1 MKWAALVVAI
11 GLCTGAYGASAPISD
26 TPDADAAE
34 DEPLF
39 ASPTRVDRIGR
50 IVAPVLINGQ
60 GPFRLV
66 VDTGANHTTIS
77 PALAAT
83 LGLVPRDTS
92 VVMLNG
98 VTGAEEVPVVKLNR
112 LQAGDLVVTNA
123 RAPVVQTDIMGG
135 VDGILGVA
143 GLQKERLLVDFLND
157 RITISRSVKIR
168 HSAEMLRIPAV
179 RVEGGLLMVIA
190 KVGGIRVRAVID
202 TGAERS
208 LGNEALREA
217 LRNRNRLDS
226 PRNTMVFGT
235 TTAVSK
241 GELRGVPPV
250 MLGNATIGDMDLVF
264 GDFHIFKAWG
274 LDGRPAMLIGM
285 DVLGTVKQLV
295 IDFKRREVYVRS

>member
-1 MKWAALVVAI
+1 MC
-11 GLCTGAYGASAPISD
+11 LCVHAYGSPAPVATPSD
-26 TPDADAAE
+26 PAPT

-39 ASPTRVDRIGR
+39 ASPTRFDRIGR

-98 VTGAEEVPVVKLNR
+98 VTGAEEVPVVTLNR
-112 LQAGDLVVTNA
+112 LQAGDLVVTGA
-123 RAPVVQTDIMGG
+123 RAPVVQTDIMAGT
-135 VDGILGVA
+135 DGILGVA
-143 GLQKERLLVDFLND
+143 GLQKERVLVDFLND
-157 RITISRSVKIR
+157 RITISRSTKIR
-168 HSAEMLRIPAV
+168 HEAEMLRIPAV

-190 KVGGIRVRAVID
+190 KVGGVRVRAVID

-208 LGNEALREA
+208 LGNAALRDA
-217 LRNRNRLDS
+217 LRNRNKLEP
-226 PRNTMVFGT
+226 PRPTLVFGT
-235 TTAVSK
+235 TTAVSN
-241 GELRGVPPV
+241 GEVRAVPTV
-250 MLGNATIGDMDLVF
+250 RLGNATIGDMNLVF

-274 LDGRPAMLIGM
+274 LEGRPAMLIGM

-295 IDFKRREVYVRS
+295 IDFERREVYVRS

>member
-1 MKWAALVVAI
+1 MKWAVVVM
-11 GLCTGAYGASAPISD
+11 GMCLCIRADGSPAPVAD
-26 TPDADAAE
+26 TPGAIPA

-39 ASPTRVDRIGR
+39 ASPTRFDRIGR

-77 PALAAT
+77 PALART

-98 VTGAEEVPVVKLNR
+98 VTGAEEVPVVTLNR

-123 RAPVVQTDIMGG
+123 RAPVVQTDIMAGT
-135 VDGILGVA
+135 DGILGIA
-143 GLQKERLLVDFLND
+143 GLQNERMLVDFLND
-157 RITISRSVKIR
+157 RITISRSTRIR
-168 HSAEMLRIPAV
+168 QEAQMLRIPAV
-179 RVEGGLLMVIA
+179 RVDGGLLMVIA

-208 LGNEALREA
+208 LGNIALQDA
-217 LRNRNRLDS
+217 LRNRNQLQP
-226 PRNTMVFGT
+226 PRPTVVLGT
-235 TTAVSK
+235 TTAVSN
-241 GELRGVPPV
+241 GEVRGVPAV
-250 MLGNATIGDMDLVF
+250 RLGDATIGDMNLVF
-264 GDFHIFKAWG
+264 GDFHIFKAWD
-274 LDGRPAMLIGM
+274 LEGRPAMLIGM

-295 IDFKRREVYVRS
+295 IDFERGEVYVRS